1 MKPRTVSKVLL
12 LAAHWSRW
20 REAIGRRAL
29 GLRRPAGASDWRP
42 SVIASL
48 EDDPASQHPPE
59 LGWIL
64 GAVARAAG
72 LALRE
77 PAERSDSRFFNV
89 FPGEHYRLL
98 AGVLQQLQPQLVLDI
113 GTYTGMSARVICDH
127 SPATAR
133 IHSFD
138 LLPWNSFASHLNP
151 ADFQGQRL
159 QQHLENL
166 ADPTVFQRFL
176 PLVDQADLIFCDAPK
191 DGVFE
196 PAFLALLAS
205 APLSTRP
212 RWLLLD
218 DIRFLQMVNCWRSI
232 ASPKLDL
239 TSFGHWSGTG
249 LVDISQ
255 GLRLHGA

>member
-1 MKPRTVSKVLL
+1 MVAPTLSEALL
-12 LAAHWSRW
+12 LAANWSRW

-29 GLRRPAGASDWRP
+29 GLKRPAGASDWRP

-48 EDDPASQHPPE
+48 EADPASQHPPE

-64 GAVARAAG
+64 EAVAKAAG
-72 LALRE
+72 LDLVKSKE
-77 PAERSDSRFFNV
+77 LEDSCFFNV

-98 AGVLQQLQPQLVLDI
+98 AGVLQQLEPQLVLDI
-113 GTYTGMSARVICDH
+113 GTYTGMSARVICDY
-127 SPATAR
+127 SPANAQ

-138 LLPWNSFASHLNP
+138 LLPWDSFASHLNLE
-151 ADFQGQRL
+151 DFQGQRL
-159 QQHLENL
+159 QQHIENL

-212 RWLLLD
+212 RWLWLD